1 MISFLLLALLDTG
14 LAAFA
19 VESFGDN
26 GEETGEPAAETDI
39 IQGTS

>member
-26 GEETGEPAAETDI
+26 GEETGETDI
-39 IQGTS
+39 IQGTN